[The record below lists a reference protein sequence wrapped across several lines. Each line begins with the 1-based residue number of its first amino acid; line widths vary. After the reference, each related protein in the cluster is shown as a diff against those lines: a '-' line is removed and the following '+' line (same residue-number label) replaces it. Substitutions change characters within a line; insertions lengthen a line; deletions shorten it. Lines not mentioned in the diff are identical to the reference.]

1 MEEPIEL
8 EKKTVVR
15 LERPKKKQ
23 SAPKIVSEETKEPQV
38 VQEESKEPIEEPKE
52 PQEAKKT
59 PNEIFDVP
67 KVEPKHIIK
76 GTKEQII
83 KEELHL
89 ETNDGKKKITR
100 KCSDACR
107 EAKLKNLQKAHEARR
122 KRFEE
127 DLAKVQQIQEL
138 KASIKNR
145 ELLFKAERSKKAKI
159 LEDYV
164 ERLKAKLEEMDSE
177 PEEEPN
183 VVIETKERQIIKP
196 TKAPIETKVVKQKQP
211 KEVITPVY
219 LTKEQY
225 LRSLGL

>member
-8 EKKTVVR
+8 DKKTVVR
-15 LERPKKKQ
+15 LERPKKKP
-23 SAPKIVSEETKEPQV
+23 SAIKIVTEQA
-38 VQEESKEPIEEPKE
+38 QEEPKE
-52 PQEAKKT
+52 PKEVNEEEEEPEQPKKT
-59 PNEIFDVP
+59 PNEIFEVA
-67 KVEPKHIIK
+67 KVQPKHIIK

-100 KCSDACR
+100 KCSE
-107 EAKLKNLQKAHEARR
+107 EARQSKLINLKKAHEARR

-127 DLAKVQQIQEL
+127 DLAKVHQIQEL

-164 ERLKAKLEEMDSE
+164 DRLKAKLEEMDSE

-196 TKAPIETKVVKQKQP
+196 TKAPIETKVAKQKQQ